1 MEFKE
6 LIDIVLTEANGKNT
20 WEWVARIAQY
30 NRVQGS
36 EDYHNIAQIIMNEL
50 ISYGFEDIEHFKSP
64 ADGKTKTWNWTPSYQ
79 WEIKSGELWIVEPEK
94 EKLCDF
100 NKIPM
105 SIITHSK
112 SCDVIAEVI
121 DVGKGITKE
130 DYENK
135 DVKGK
140 IILTSS
146 LLYLSYKKVEES
158 GAIGVIY
165 YPDLERAGDQP
176 DKYIY
181 NGLFTTQDRMDK
193 ALFGFSISY
202 RQAMHLKH
210 LMNKGS
216 VKIHGKVDAKL
227 LKGNYEVI
235 SAPIYGSEH
244 PEEEIILIAHLCHP
258 TPSANDNAS
267 GSASILEI
275 ARTFKSLIDRKL
287 IEPPKCTIR
296 FVWVPEFYGTVPW
309 VKKHEQKIKNAI
321 ASINLDMVGE
331 HRLKIGYPLMIYT
344 SPYSTPSILND
355 VVKYFVQEIADH
367 SKGIAING
375 TNAPMSF
382 RVKAFEGGSDHTVFN
397 DSYFGVPSIM
407 LNHDDPYYHSSMDT
421 VEYCDSSELKR
432 VIGISACTSY
442 FLATFDERV
451 LNFAWPLIHKGINE
465 RLSNSIHLLETLLID
480 ILDNN
485 EKENNQK
492 SDQKIAL
499 AYDILKA
506 SYTYEMNLIKSIHR
520 LGVNSDNNLFTKSA
534 IDELNL
540 WLSNQTESLDNK
552 LESTSKRNQYTNVL
566 TLYNTS
572 YQRNYEGPFDIDI
585 SIELAESEIF
595 KNLMDELSYK
605 FFGPILELINLLDL
619 GYNIL
624 RISSFLSIQYG
635 TLILPSK
642 VKDLINFLEEKEI
655 VKGLKS

>member
-6 LIDIVLTEANGKNT
+6 LIDIVLTEANGKNA
-20 WEWVARIAQY
+20 WEWVARIAHH

-36 EDYHNIAQIIMNEL
+36 TDYHNIAQIIINEL
-50 ISYGFEDIEHFKSP
+50 ISYGFEDIELFKSP
-64 ADGKTKTWNWTPSYQ
+64 ADGKTKTWNWVPSYQ
-79 WEIKSGELWIVEPEK
+79 WEIKSGELWVVEPEK

-112 SCDVIAEVI
+112 SCDVVAEVV

-140 IILTSS
+140 IILMSS
-146 LLYLSYKKVEES
+146 LLYFSYKKVEES

-181 NGLFTTQDRMDK
+181 NGLFTTQDRLDK

-202 RQAMHLKH
+202 RQAMHLKQ

-216 VKIHGKVDAKL
+216 VKLHAKVDAEL
-227 LKGNYEVI
+227 LDGNYEVL

-244 PEEEIILIAHLCHP
+244 PEEEIIVMAHLCHP

-267 GSASILEI
+267 GSACILEI
-275 ARTFKSLIDRKL
+275 ARTFKSLIDHKL
-287 IEPPKCTIR
+287 IEAPKRTIR
-296 FVWVPEFYGTVPW
+296 FLWVPEFYGTVPW

-321 ASINLDMVGE
+321 ASLNLDMVGE

-355 VVKYFVQEIADH
+355 LIKYFVQQIADH

-382 RVKAFEGGSDHTVFN
+382 RMKAFDGGSDHTVFN
-397 DSYFGVPSIM
+397 DSYFAVPSVM

-442 FLATFDERV
+442 FLATFDERL

-465 RLSNSIHLLETLLID
+465 RLSISIQLLETLLID
-480 ILDNN
+480 ILNNN

-492 SDQKIAL
+492 IDQKIVL
-499 AYDILKA
+499 AYDILNA
-506 SYTYEMNLIKSIHR
+506 SHMYEMNLIKSIHR
-520 LGVNSDNNLFTKSA
+520 FGANLDNNLFIKSV

-540 WLSNQTESLDNK
+540 WLSYQTESLDNT
-552 LESTSKRNQYTNVL
+552 LEAFSKKNQDTNIFAM
-566 TLYNTS
+566 YNTS
-572 YQRNYEGPFDIDI
+572 YQRNYEGPLDMDT
-585 SIELAESEIF
+585 SIELAESKIF
-595 KNLMDELSYK
+595 KDFMDELSYK
-605 FFGPILELINLLDL
+605 FFGPMHELINLLDL
-619 GYNIL
+619 GYSVL
-624 RISSFLSIQYG
+624 RISSLLSIQYG
-635 TLILPSK
+635 TPILPSK
-642 VKDLINFLEEKEI
+642 VKHLIKFLEDKDI
-655 VKGLKS
+655 VKELKS